1 MYDIMKNT
9 QRRRTGKID
18 RLDRQTKDEIEQ
30 MILSGVTYREIVE
43 YLNGKGV
50 VLSRMAVCTYAK
62 KFLATAQML
71 HIAQENF
78 RMLTDELDR
87 HPNMDTTEAII
98 QIMSNSILNTL
109 ANTKPE
115 EWHKIGVDKLL
126 REANSLVKVTAYKR
140 SRRDPGEAAVQDVSS
155 LMFQA
160 MAREN
165 PALYEQVR
173 RFLESKK
180 NDISDNTGQG

>member
-1 MYDIMKNT
+1 MGNT
-9 QRRRTGKID
+9 MRRRTGKID
-18 RLDRQTKDEIEQ
+18 RLDPQTKDEVEQ
-30 MILSGVTYREIVE
+30 MILSGVTYREIVQ
-43 YLNGKGV
+43 YLKDKNIEV
-50 VLSRMAVCTYAK
+50 SRMAVCTYAR

-87 HPNMDTTEAII
+87 HPNMDTTEGII

-109 ANTKPE
+109 ASTKPE
-115 EWHKIGVDKLL
+115 DWQKVGLDKLL

-140 SRRDPGEAAVQDVSS
+140 SRRDPGEAAMQNVSGM
-155 LMFQA
+155 MFQA

-165 PALYEQVR
+165 PELYEQVR

-180 NDISDNTGQG
+180 DELTENARQG